1 MWVHESIKA
10 RPYLKPSWGDSEGI
24 QMVKISGPRGE
35 YVFANCYIE
44 PDRRGSGFFVDR
56 SAVFEELNAE
66 FKNIRGKGW
75 YPFAMGDF
83 NTHTAQLVECESAP
97 DRSSVDTRRPCPL
110 ARTLMDVF
118 GDNSMRVPHGRARD
132 GFAQPEATYE
142 RAENSVIDY
151 MAVPLNEWAHW
162 TT

>member
-83 NTHTAQLVECESAP
+83 NTHTPLMVTVYCLVGPAMASHNLKPHTSAP
-97 DRSSVDTRRPCPL
+97 KTPSLITWRSRSASGTTSTNATLTLCRR
-110 ARTLMDVF
+110 RT
-118 GDNSMRVPHGRARD
+118 
-132 GFAQPEATYE
+132 ATTG
-142 RAENSVIDY
+142 
-151 MAVPLNEWAHW
+151 P
-162 TT
+162 